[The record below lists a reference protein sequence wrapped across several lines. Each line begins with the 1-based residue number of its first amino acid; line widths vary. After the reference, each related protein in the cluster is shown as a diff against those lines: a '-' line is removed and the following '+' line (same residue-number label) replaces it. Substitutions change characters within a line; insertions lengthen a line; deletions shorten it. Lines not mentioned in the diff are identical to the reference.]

1 MTNTPPTRAT
11 VKGRYRRPP
20 APWLWL
26 ALLLIP
32 LILALLSWFLRDDDQ
47 AQTAPAPAPAA
58 TSPTSSASPT
68 TSAATQ
74 ADQAGSPVEVTGA
87 EDTLTV
93 AATVPDEQTR
103 QTLLQSVQDAAGDR
117 QVIDQVSIAEGQ
129 PVTDFTG
136 LPQVLTTATGQFEQF
151 GVRVTDDVVTLRGT
165 APREE
170 DLADVE
176 QSAQQA
182 FPGREVQTELDAEAP
197 VAGTTL
203 SCENIESQIEER
215 LSANPINFPLE
226 SAEIEADS
234 RQRLVEIGEAL
245 ASCNSTG
252 ITVIG
257 HTDAT
262 GPDEI
267 NVPLSQE
274 RADAVGDV
282 LVEAGVDAGEITA
295 QGVAAE
301 DNVAPNDDAT
311 ARAENRRTEILVESE
326 GQ

>member
-1 MTNTPPTRAT
+1 MTTTPPTPTT
-11 VKGRYRRPP
+11 VKGRFRRPP

-47 AQTAPAPAPAA
+47 AQTAPAPAA
-58 TSPTSSASPT
+58 TSPTSPT

-74 ADQAGSPVEVTGA
+74 TDQAGSPVEVTGA
-87 EDTLTV
+87 EGTLTV
-93 AATVPDEQTR
+93 TATVPDEQTR
-103 QTLLQSVQDAAGDR
+103 QTLLESVQDAAGDR
-117 QVIDQVSIAEGQ
+117 QVIDEVLITEGQ

-170 DLADVE
+170 DLAAVE

-203 SCENIESQIEER
+203 SCENIEGQIEER

-226 SAEIEADS
+226 SAQIEEDS
-234 RQRLVEIGEAL
+234 RQRLLEIGEAL
-245 ASCNSTG
+245 ADCNSTG

-274 RADAVGDV
+274 RAEAVGDV
-282 LVEAGVDAGEITA
+282 LVEAGVDAGEVTA
-295 QGVAAE
+295 QGVADE
-301 DNVAPNDDAT
+301 GNVAPNDEPT
-311 ARAENRRTEILVESE
+311 ARAENRRTEILVEGE
-326 GQ
+326 GR